1 MQYLTL
7 YYWEN
12 NFGFNK
18 DKANT
23 INLNISCYWG
33 TNNVKSK
40 KKIKQ
45 TLVQNLFYCGR
56 DLYAQFK

>member
-7 YYWEN
+7 YYWEY

-23 INLNISCYWG
+23 INLNISCYWVLIMS
-33 TNNVKSK
+33 NQ

-45 TLVQNLFYCGR
+45 KLVQNLFYCGR